1 MEWRMFSFIFL
12 YAAIVTC
19 TLGIFNPVRLYYY
32 YQFIDILS
40 MIYAL
45 AMAIFQIT
53 YCVDVMKIR
62 KSGFGMSTLCALYS

>member
-1 MEWRMFSFIFL
+1 MFSFIFL

-32 YQFIDILS
+32 YQFIDVLS

-45 AMAIFQIT
+45 AMAIFQIS

-62 KSGFGMSTLCALYS
+62 KYGFGMDTLCALCS